1 MTSEQHDEPTPAAAA
16 PAGAAPNAGAEPPMI
31 KLCGLRGTDDAR
43 AAVLAGADL
52 VGIVLVP
59 GTRRYVPPPTA
70 TAMVRTIRDT
80 AAEAGRF
87 TPEIVGLVGQMS
99 LAVATQLVTSTGID
113 SVQLVGSDEDC
124 LRIADVLAPDTPI
137 IRTIAVGEDS
147 HVDAL
152 RAQVEMWEQR
162 GARIVFDAKVDGEL
176 GGTGHRIAGD
186 LVRPLLS
193 GARRGLAGGLT
204 PDNVAA
210 VIRDLQ
216 PAMVDVSSGI
226 ESHAGHK
233 DPELMRAFV
242 AAARAASID
251 DIDLDSLH
259 ELAAAP
265 HERAA
270 AHDLGAAPQAHDASG
285 ATSSSSSPP
294 APDPTEPT

>member
-1 MTSEQHDEPTPAAAA
+1 MTTHAESP
-16 PAGAAPNAGAEPPMI
+16 EPPVV

-43 AAVLAGADL
+43 HAVLAGADL
-52 VGIVLVP
+52 VGMVLVP

-70 TAMVRTIRDT
+70 TAMVRAVRET
-80 AAEAGRF
+80 AAQSGRF
-87 TPEIVGLVGQMS
+87 TPEIVGVVGQMS
-99 LAVATQLVTSTGID
+99 LAVATQLAETIGLD
-113 SVQLVGSDEDC
+113 SIQLVGGDEEC
-124 LRIADVLAPDTPI
+124 LRIADVVGADTPI
-137 IRTIAVGEDS
+137 IRTIAVGAES

-152 RAQVEMWEQR
+152 RAQVAMWEAR

-176 GGTGHRIAGD
+176 GGTGHRVAAD
-186 LVRPLLS
+186 VVRPLLG
-193 GARRGLAGGLT
+193 GARRGLAGGLA

-210 VIRDLQ
+210 VIRDLA

-259 ELAAAP
+259 E
-265 HERAA
+265 
-270 AHDLGAAPQAHDASG
+270 
-285 ATSSSSSPP
+285 
-294 APDPTEPT
+294 PDPTRLTP